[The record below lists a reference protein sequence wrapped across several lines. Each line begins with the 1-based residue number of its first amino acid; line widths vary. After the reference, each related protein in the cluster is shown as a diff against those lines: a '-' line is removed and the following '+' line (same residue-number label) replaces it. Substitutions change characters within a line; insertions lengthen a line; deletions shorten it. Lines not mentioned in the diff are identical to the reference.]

1 MTKQYINVINQ
12 DDSISQCAVSSEL
25 VQIDGISSHQ
35 NLIINGDMRVAQR
48 GTSFTAPSNGAVTLD
63 RWRQSAGGIYDVTQ
77 DTDVPAGAG
86 LLNSV
91 KIDVTTAKTTVG
103 AGDVAAF
110 FTRIE
115 GIDWSVL
122 EYGASSART
131 CTLSFWLKSDV
142 KTGTFCVSLRND
154 GQDVSYVANVDVPDN
169 LWNQYVLT
177 IPGEDSGTY
186 TWLTDNGTG
195 CTVTL
200 TLMAG
205 TNFQIA
211 GSPETWV
218 GESNKFA
225 TSSIDNFMDS
235 TSNNIWFTGVKLEVG
250 DAATPFVS
258 RSYGEELALCQRYY
272 VRFEGPGTGST
283 SNSTLGSALGRGAS
297 SAFAHI
303 EGPVDLRASPVVAV
317 SSHSSSDGFFLIDAS
332 NTRVGTSVENLGWNG
347 RNGLRLS
354 MTGFT
359 NLVADQ
365 FYLMELND
373 IGWLEL
379 DAEL

>member
-1 MTKQYINVINQ
+1 MTDQYINVIEK
-12 DDSISQCAVSSEL
+12 DDTAGCDVSSRL
-25 VQIDGISSHQ
+25 VPLPGGASP
-35 NLIINGDMRVAQR
+35 NLIINGDMRIAQR
-48 GTSFTAPSNGAVTLD
+48 GTSFITPSNGAVTLD

-86 LLNSV
+86 LLNSL

-115 GIDWSVL
+115 GLDWSVL
-122 EYGASSART
+122 EYGTSSART
-131 CTLSFWLKSDV
+131 CTLSFWLKSDT

-154 GQDVSYVANVDVPDN
+154 NQNVSYVANVTVPNN
-169 LWNQYVLT
+169 LWNKYALK

-200 TLMAG
+200 TFMAG
-205 TNFQIA
+205 ANFQIV

-235 TSNNIWFTGVKLEVG
+235 TSNNIWFTGVKLEAG
-250 DAATPFVS
+250 ETATPFVP
-258 RSYGEELALCQRYY
+258 RPFGEELAFCQRYFY
-272 VRFEGPGTGST
+272 AIPFATNTAIYSGFSFDGRQFYGVVRYPIEMRDDPQVTVSDVADFEMQGHASFNEAISSFGVGAPSPQSCLMAPQTTNLLTPGENGIFRFKS
-283 SNSTLGSALGRGAS
+283 SALG
-297 SAFAHI
+297 
-303 EGPVDLRASPVVAV
+303 
-317 SSHSSSDGFFLIDAS
+317 GFMHF
-332 NTRVGTSVENLGWNG
+332 
-347 RNGLRLS
+347 
-354 MTGFT
+354 
-359 NLVADQ
+359 
-365 FYLMELND
+365 
-373 IGWLEL
+373 

>member
-1 MTKQYINVINQ
+1 MTTKYVNVVER
-12 DDSISQCAVSSEL
+12 DDSTSPCTVSSEL
-25 VQIDGISSHQ
+25 VQVSAVSPNP
-35 NLIINGDMRVAQR
+35 NLVINGDMRVAQR
-48 GTSFTAPSNGAVTLD
+48 GTSFTAPSNGEVTLD

-77 DTDVPAGAG
+77 DTDVPAGVG
-86 LLNSV
+86 FLNSL

-110 FTRIE
+110 LTRIE
-115 GIDWSVL
+115 GFDWSVL
-122 EYGASSART
+122 EYGTSSART
-131 CTLSFWLKSDV
+131 CTLSFWLKSDT

-154 GQDVSYVANVDVPDN
+154 DQNVSYVANVTVPDN

-200 TLMAG
+200 TFMAG
-205 TNFQIA
+205 TNLQIA

-250 DAATPFVS
+250 DAVTPFVS
-258 RSYGEELALCQRYY
+258 RSFGEELALCQRYWQQSY
-272 VRFEGPGTGST
+272 LSGTVAGTATTTNIIVTYAQAASNAVTQCIPLDFKVSMRKAPVVEFYSSSGASGNLRNNST
-283 SNSTLGSALGRGAS
+283 SSDVSAGPLGQSTHRVTMVTLAAGVSANNQL
-297 SAFAHI
+297 FVH
-303 EGPVDLRASPVVAV
+303 
-317 SSHSSSDGFFLIDAS
+317 
-332 NTRVGTSVENLGWNG
+332 
-347 RNGLRLS
+347 
-354 MTGFT
+354 FT
-359 NLVADQ
+359 A
-365 FYLMELND
+365 
-373 IGWLEL
+373 